1 MLLLKPLLDLNA
13 PFEKHFFGGSR
24 RSRWP
29 TMFRLAD
36 KSGEYFFLW
45 PGISR
50 SKTQSE
56 GNCLKPADRFS
67 VKAGCPRDGADAIPG
82 QPTTKN
88 FLTIHDS
95 NLPVW
100 HVTCFEQDMSHP
112 LFESTGVGE
121 RARESGGGTAVG
133 IAARSGGQI

>member
-1 MLLLKPLLDLNA
+1 
-13 PFEKHFFGGSR
+13 
-24 RSRWP
+24 
-29 TMFRLAD
+29 MFRLAD

-45 PGISR
+45 PGISG

-56 GNCLKPADRFS
+56 GNCLEPADRFS

-100 HVTCFEQDMSHP
+100 HVTSFEEDMSHP
-112 LFESTGVGE
+112 LFESQGVGE
-121 RARESGGGTAVG
+121 RA
-133 IAARSGGQI
+133 